1 LLDSKQSETAFV
13 LFDIDKAQSIILDP
27 DILLFRHLAPGEAP
41 PILREVMVNPA
52 AATIVLPDDDAT
64 KQIAVTLAEK
74 LQRRTPQMLAAN
86 QSVPAVPGL
95 VIGLYHEVDA
105 WLEAKGLPAK
115 PNEVSGKGTAQA
127 WTLNGPQG
135 SALAIVSAQ
144 DTASLESLIRP
155 LPHYGRQSYIV
166 FDGRQAVE
174 RGVWPVKL
182 QRVQIP

>member
-1 LLDSKQSETAFV
+1 MLGGITTRIYRIA
-13 LFDIDKAQSIILDP
+13 
-27 DILLFRHLAPGEAP
+27 RPGTF
-41 PILREVMVNPA
+41 MA

-64 KQIAVTLAEK
+64 KQIVATLAEK
-74 LQRRTPQMLAAN
+74 LQRRTPQMLATN

-115 PNEVSGKGTAQA
+115 PDEVSGKGTAQA

-182 QRVQIP
+182 QRVEMP